1 MLGLKIV
8 TELKLSF
15 DGFENEAGDKLNF
28 DIALVHARPFNLRV
42 EEINEIEE
50 EEEEERRTKWLPRRA
65 SQLAIRRASLCD
77 ETFAG
82 LSFVSSLPV
91 LDTGH

>member
-1 MLGLKIV
+1 M
-8 TELKLSF
+8 
-15 DGFENEAGDKLNF
+15 ENEAGDKLNF

-42 EEINEIEE
+42 EEINEI

-91 LDTGH
+91 LDTSH